1 MKFSL
6 SRSLA
11 CATALATLIHPASL
25 NAQQGGQRDYSKVE
39 ITTTHIA
46 GNVHVLEGAGGNIGV
61 SSGPDGLLI
70 VDDQFLPLA
79 QKIEAA
85 LGALNTNRLQY
96 VVNTHVHPD
105 HTGGNAYFGRSA
117 RIIAHEN
124 LQKRLAA
131 KTNAVPSEIPVI
143 THAHGISLEFNGET
157 VRILGFGPGHT
168 DGDSAVYFTKAKVLH
183 LGDQFVNGRFPY
195 VDVVNGGDVKGLV
208 RNLDSLLAWLPSD
221 ARIIPGHGKV
231 TGVEDLKRF
240 RDTIAET
247 VSFVEKGIADGK
259 SSEEIKAAAPLE
271 KYREWSAGAQNAP
284 RWFDAV
290 YNSLKKSS

>member
-1 MKFSL
+1 MHFL
-6 SRSLA
+6 LPPRLA
-11 CATALATLIHPASL
+11 HAVVFASL
-25 NAQQGGQRDYSKVE
+25 IAAPSLFAQQGGQRDYSKVE

-46 GNVHVLEGAGGNIGV
+46 GNIHVLEGAGGNIGV

-117 RIIAHEN
+117 RIIAHEH

-143 THAHGISLEFNGET
+143 THTQGINLEFNGET

-208 RNLDSLLAWLPSD
+208 RNIDSLLAWLPTD
-221 ARIIPGHGKV
+221 AKIIPGHGKV
-231 TGVEDLKRF
+231 TGVDDLKRF

-247 VSFVEKGIADGK
+247 VSFVEKGIAEGK